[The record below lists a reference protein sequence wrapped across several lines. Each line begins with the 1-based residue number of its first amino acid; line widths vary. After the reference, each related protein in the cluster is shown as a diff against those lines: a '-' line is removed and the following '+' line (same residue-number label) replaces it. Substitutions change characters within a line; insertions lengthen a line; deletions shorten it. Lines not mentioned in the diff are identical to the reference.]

1 MEPLERAS
9 SPANELLSKQ
19 WALALEGMG
28 NHMSM
33 EQEVVG
39 MDMTDNHMMGGTE
52 LVVEGV
58 QRVDEG
64 VVMV

>member
-39 MDMTDNHMMGGTE
+39 MDMTDNHMMEGTE

-58 QRVDEG
+58 ERVDEG
-64 VVMV
+64 VVMA

>member
-39 MDMTDNHMMGGTE
+39 MDMTDNHMMEGTE

-58 QRVDEG
+58 ERVDEG

>member
-1 MEPLERAS
+1 MEPLEWAS

-39 MDMTDNHMMGGTE
+39 MDMTDNHMMEGTE

-58 QRVDEG
+58 ERVDEG

>member
-9 SPANELLSKQ
+9 SPVNKLLSKQ
-19 WALALEGMG
+19 WELEGMG

-33 EQEVVG
+33 EREVVG
-39 MDMTDNHMMGGTE
+39 MDMTDNHMMEGTE

-58 QRVDEG
+58 ERVDEG